1 MIKPDIRLLLLDDHA
16 LFREG
21 LLRLLDSES
30 GLTVVG
36 SCATI
41 DHALSVITST
51 KVDIVLL
58 DYDLGSE
65 AGTAFLASVS
75 VLSNPPRVL
84 MVTAGMTDREARD
97 AVARGALGIVLKHSG
112 PQNLIAAIRRTMTE
126 GALRP
131 TGNVARTLPMRT
143 ARPDMVSLGDLPLT
157 KRQASALHGI
167 LDGLSNKEIAESMMV
182 SESSVK
188 AILQELFRKAGVR
201 TRSQLVRIAIEKHSA
216 DWIRGRQ

>member
-1 MIKPDIRLLLLDDHA
+1 MNKPDIRLLLLDDHA

-21 LLRLLDSES
+21 LLRLLDSEP
-30 GLTVVG
+30 GLAVVG

-41 DHALSVITST
+41 DHALSMISST
-51 KVDIVLL
+51 QVDIVLL

-75 VLSNPPRVL
+75 VLSSPPRVL
-84 MVTAGMTDREARD
+84 IVTAGMTDREERN
-97 AVARGALGIVLKHSG
+97 AVALGALGIVLKHSG

-126 GALRP
+126 GAQQP
-131 TGNVARTLPMRT
+131 TGNLARPLPMRT
-143 ARPDMVSLGDLPLT
+143 ARPDVVSLGDQPLT

-188 AILQELFRKAGVR
+188 ALIQELFRKTGVR